1 MLAFIGNC
9 DDSLAINS
17 SSSSDSKH
25 QQHFNHR
32 YYCRCIN
39 QRVPYLEV
47 RNTLYIHASLQI
59 KIHYNRSKD
68 PEQIEIHY
76 TCFNVLKK
84 HLKKYFSMIDLL
96 GIHTKHSRIESNAL
110 MWFEGILLQVNRNA
124 FAIQAFCSEKS
135 FGSLGELKN
144 PNTKRSYLLLGDASI
159 IIHRVPRRAMTE
171 TSCLLWCLHLTFCV
185 KVSKMLN

>member
-1 MLAFIGNC
+1 MYHILKSEIHCIFMLRYR
-9 DDSLAINS
+9 
-17 SSSSDSKH
+17 SKYTTID
-25 QQHFNHR
+25 Q
-32 YYCRCIN
+32 
-39 QRVPYLEV
+39 
-47 RNTLYIHASLQI
+47 
-59 KIHYNRSKD
+59 KIHNRSK
-68 PEQIEIHY
+68 Y
-76 TCFNVLKK
+76 TTHVSMFKKK

-110 MWFEGILLQVNRNA
+110 MWFEAILLQVNRNA

-144 PNTKRSYLLLGDASI
+144 PNTKRSYLLLGDAFI